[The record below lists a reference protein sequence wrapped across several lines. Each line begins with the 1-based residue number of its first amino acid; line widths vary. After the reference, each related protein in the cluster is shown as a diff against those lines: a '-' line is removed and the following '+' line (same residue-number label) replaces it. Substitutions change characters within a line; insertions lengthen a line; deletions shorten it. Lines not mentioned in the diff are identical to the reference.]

1 MFIRTVLGDK
11 HPETLGFTH
20 CHDHLFVFQADYT
33 VLPERICLDSYKKTK
48 EEVQRFREKGGRCMV
63 DVQPFGAGRHP
74 EYLKKLSA
82 QTGINI
88 IASTG
93 LHKSSFYRPNFWSS
107 EAFFYEIADLF
118 ISEVE
123 NGMYEFHPKDPFHK
137 RGEVRAGVIKIA
149 TGEEGITLYYQKVFD
164 AAVVAHEKTGAPIIT
179 HAETCSVGIEQ
190 AEYLLKSGVEP
201 ESIIISHMDRVVD
214 INKNLELAKLGV
226 FMEYDT
232 LGRFKYHSN
241 EDEIVLVNNLLEKG
255 FGAQITLG
263 MDSTRE
269 RFLSYGGSLGLNYI
283 LTAFIPELRKFGVSD
298 QHIEMMTVD
307 NPKRALV
314 FKEPVHEY

>member
-1 MFIRTVLGDK
+1 LFIRTVLGDT
-11 HPETLGFTH
+11 HPETVEFTH

-33 VLPERICLDSYKKTK
+33 VLPERICLDSYKRTK
-48 EEVQRFREKGGRCMV
+48 EEVQRFRGKGGKCVV

-82 QTGINI
+82 QTGLII
-88 IASTG
+88 IASTN
-93 LHKSSFYRPNFWSS
+93 LHKSLFYKPDFWSF
-107 EAFFYEIADLF
+107 EATFYEISDLF
-118 ISEVE
+118 VSEIKD
-123 NGMYEFHPKDPFHK
+123 GMFEFHPKDPFHK

-149 TGEEGITLYYQKVFD
+149 TEEEGITLYYKKVFD
-164 AAVVAHEKTGAPIIT
+164 AAVAAHEKTGALIIT
-179 HAETCSVGIEQ
+179 HAENCSVGIEQ

-201 ESIIISHMDRVVD
+201 ESIMISHMDRVVD
-214 INKNLELAKLGV
+214 IDKNLQLAKLGV
-226 FMEYDT
+226 FIEYDT
-232 LGRFKYHSN
+232 IGRFKYHPN
-241 EDEIVLVNNLLEKG
+241 EDEIVMINKLLENG

-283 LTAFIPELRKFGVSD
+283 LTVFIPELRKSGVSD

-314 FKEPVHEY
+314 FKEPVRE